1 MELRRSLPR
10 DAKEIA
16 ALEEEIFSDA
26 WSERDISDLISTEGS
41 MCYTAQEDGHVIGY
55 VLGRIIAPEG
65 EIYRIATAPAKR
77 RRGIGYRML
86 SYAYKTELGHGLEC
100 LFLEVREQNAP
111 ARALYASFGFVEAGI
126 RKNYYKNPSDNAII
140 MLLTS
145 RDFDERR

>member
-1 MELRRSLPR
+1 MELHRSLPR
-10 DAKEIA
+10 DAKGIA
-16 ALEEEIFSDA
+16 ALEAEIFSDA

-41 MCYTAQEDGHVIGY
+41 MCYTAEEDGRVIGY
-55 VLGRIIAPEG
+55 VLGRLIAPEG
-65 EIYRIATAPAKR
+65 EIYRIATAKDKR

-86 SYAYKTELGHGLEC
+86 SYAYKTELGHGLES

-111 ARALYASFGFVEAGI
+111 ARALYRSFGFVEAGV
-126 RKNYYKNPSDNAII
+126 RKNYYKNPTDNAII